1 MQTVK
6 PLVEITPL
14 AKQKILEAI
23 GNRQNAILRI
33 GVEMVGG
40 CACHSEY
47 QYTLSLRETPEVE
60 DVVEE
65 TEGIKV
71 AVDRADVEFLRG
83 SKLDYIEDDE
93 VSGFSIDNP
102 NIVQGSCGCGG
113 H

>member
-40 CACHSEY
+40 CACH
-47 QYTLSLRETPEVE
+47 
-60 DVVEE
+60 
-65 TEGIKV
+65 
-71 AVDRADVEFLRG
+71 F
-83 SKLDYIEDDE
+83 
-93 VSGFSIDNP
+93 
-102 NIVQGSCGCGG
+102 
-113 H
+113 

>member
-1 MQTVK
+1 VDAH
-6 PLVEITPL
+6 VI
-14 AKQKILEAI
+14 
-23 GNRQNAILRI
+23 
-33 GVEMVGG
+33 
-40 CACHSEY
+40 SEY